1 MRASGKHLSDFDL
14 RAFSGNTM
22 ERLAGKVALVTGA
35 SGGIGRALSHRLAK
49 EGAKLVLTD
58 IAPRAQDALHQDADQ
73 AAVLLKHDVSSEA
86 SWADVVDATLRRFGQ
101 IDILVNNAAL
111 IAAGNIEDTS
121 FSQWQ
126 TMQRVNADGVFLGC
140 HHAVRVMK
148 ANPRGGVIVNL
159 ASLAA
164 VTGLG
169 RYCAY
174 SASKGAVTALT
185 RSVAAH
191 CRDAGYR
198 IRCNA
203 VIPGAVLTPA
213 IADTTGGMS
222 PDIADYWHDPRTR
235 YAMPEDIASLVAF
248 LASDDARFITGSEVR
263 IDNGQ
268 LFVQ

>member
-1 MRASGKHLSDFDL
+1 
-14 RAFSGNTM
+14 M
-22 ERLAGKVALVTGA
+22 EGLAGNVALVTGA
-35 SGGIGRALSHRLAK
+35 GGGIGRAIARRLAK

-58 IAPRAQDALHQDADQ
+58 IELRAKDDVLRGFSESAVFLHH
-73 AAVLLKHDVSSEA
+73 AVASET
-86 SWADVVDATLRRFGQ
+86 SWADVIAESLKHFGQ

-111 IAAGNIEDTS
+111 IASGNIEDTS
-121 FSQWQ
+121 LTQWQ
-126 TMQRVNADGVFLGC
+126 AMQRVNADGVFLGC
-140 HHAVRVMK
+140 HHAVRTMK

-203 VIPGAVLTPA
+203 VIPGAVLTQA
-213 IADTTGGMS
+213 IAATTGDMS
-222 PDIADYWHDPRTR
+222 PDTADYWHDPRTR

>member
-1 MRASGKHLSDFDL
+1 MG
-14 RAFSGNTM
+14 
-22 ERLAGKVALVTGA
+22 RLAGKVALVTGA
-35 SGGIGRALSHRLAK
+35 SGGIGRAISHRLVN
-49 EGAKLVLTD
+49 EGAQLVLTD
-58 IAPRAQDALHQDADQ
+58 IGPHPQDERCGSATESALCLH
-73 AAVLLKHDVSSEA
+73 LDVSSEA
-86 SWADVVDATLRRFGQ
+86 SWSDAIDASLKHFGQ
-101 IDILVNNAAL
+101 IDILVNNAAV

-121 FSQWQ
+121 LSQWQ
-126 TMQRVNADGVFLGC
+126 AVQRVNADGVFLGC
-140 HHAVRVMK
+140 HHAVRAMK
-148 ANPRGGVIVNL
+148 GNLHGGAIVNL

-174 SASKGAVTALT
+174 SASKGAVAALT

-203 VIPGAVLTPA
+203 IVPGAVLTQA
-213 IADTTGGMS
+213 IAATTGGISADM
-222 PDIADYWHDPRTR
+222 ADYWHDPRTR